1 MNMID
6 PKLFLYQAGY
16 LTIKS
21 VDRNTYVLGY
31 PNREVKKAVS
41 ELVLPMLLSKSI
53 PDVSNEILQM
63 RTALNAEDVDMA
75 MLNLKQLIANTPY
88 STQNSSKYLIYTS

>member
-1 MNMID
+1 MID

-53 PDVSNEILQM
+53 PDVSNEI
-63 RTALNAEDVDMA
+63 TANAYS
-75 MLNLKQLIANTPY
+75 LKRRGCRQGYAQ
-88 STQNSSKYLIYTS
+88 S